1 MRNLNVIGPEVRRL
15 RSRRNWSQ
23 NDLAIKLQLLGM
35 DDATRGKI
43 SKIESRL
50 VWVSDDDL
58 IYLARAL
65 GVGTEELYP
74 DYIRC
79 AKQLYHAICMSKA
92 SRFGAFIIGLIGC
105 SQLGAGA
112 FHFAFTVPLL

>member
-1 MRNLNVIGPEVRRL
+1 MRNRNVIGPEVRRL

-23 NDLAIKLQLLGM
+23 NDLTIKLQLLGM
-35 DDATRGKI
+35 EDATRVKI
-43 SKIESRL
+43 SKIEARL

-65 GVGTEELYP
+65 GVGVEELYP

-79 AKQLYHAICMSKA
+79 AKQLCQAICMSKA
-92 SRFGAFIIGLIGC
+92 SRFGVLIFGLTSC
-105 SQLGAGA
+105 SQSGATL
-112 FHFAFTVPLL
+112 FHSAFTFPIL

>member
-1 MRNLNVIGPEVRRL
+1 M
-15 RSRRNWSQ
+15 
-23 NDLAIKLQLLGM
+23 
-35 DDATRGKI
+35 DATRAKI

-79 AKQLYHAICMSKA
+79 AKQLCQAICMSKA
-92 SRFGAFIIGLIGC
+92 SRFGVLVFGLLSC
-105 SQLGAGA
+105 SQLGAA
-112 FHFAFTVPLL
+112 PFDFAFTFPAL

>member
-23 NDLAIKLQLLGM
+23 NDLAIKLQLLGA
-35 DDATRGKI
+35 DVTRVKV
-43 SKIESRL
+43 SKIEARL

-58 IYLARAL
+58 IFLSRAL
-65 GVGTEELYP
+65 GVGVEDLYP

-79 AKQLYHAICMSKA
+79 AKQLCNAIDMSKA
-92 SRFGAFIIGLIGC
+92 SRFGAFIVGFITC
-105 SQLGAGA
+105 SGLGAAA
-112 FHFAFTVPLL
+112 FHFALTVPIV

>member
-23 NDLAIKLQLLGM
+23 NDLTIKLQLLGM
-35 DDATRGKI
+35 DATRGKI

-58 IYLARAL
+58 IFLARAL
-65 GVGTEELYP
+65 GVSVEDLYP
-74 DYIRC
+74 DYIRG
-79 AKQLYHAICMSKA
+79 AKQLCHAIDMSKA

-112 FHFAFTVPLL
+112 FHFALTVPLV